1 MHIAPP
7 LQGQPHPP
15 PHVAGRRRRWPVVAA
30 IVVGAVTGVVAA
42 VVIVMQMR
50 PGPAAVPPAA
60 HPATVTVPAPT
71 PAKPAPLPTEQAN
84 RQTCDQG
91 LTPAER
97 FIDEAQAA
105 LDTLPNGVKINQP
118 EVLANP
124 AWNAAV
130 QRAAAA
136 YQRAS
141 DTLKAAIAPG
151 TTPMLAEAAA
161 TGVKALHLLA
171 TSNSTGDPMTGN
183 AVAMAN
189 ETARMLGTLCERYAP

>member
-15 PHVAGRRRRWPVVAA
+15 PHVAGRRHRWPLVAA

-42 VVIVMQMR
+42 VVIVMQIR
-50 PGPAAVPPAA
+50 PGPAAMPPAA
-60 HPATVTVPAPT
+60 HPVTVTVPAPT

-97 FIDEAQAA
+97 FIDEAEAA
-105 LDTLPNGVKINQP
+105 LATLPSGVKIGQA
-118 EVLANP
+118 EVPANP
-124 AWNAAV
+124 AWNDAA
-130 QRAAAA
+130 QRAAGA

-141 DTLKAAIAPG
+141 DALGAAIAPG
-151 TTPMLAEAAA
+151 TTPMLAEAAR
-161 TGVKALHLLA
+161 TGVKELLLGA
-171 TSNSTGDPMTGN
+171 SAIRTNDSMIGN
-183 AVAMAN
+183 VVEIGN
-189 ETARMLGTLCERYAP
+189 ETAKMLATLCDRFAP